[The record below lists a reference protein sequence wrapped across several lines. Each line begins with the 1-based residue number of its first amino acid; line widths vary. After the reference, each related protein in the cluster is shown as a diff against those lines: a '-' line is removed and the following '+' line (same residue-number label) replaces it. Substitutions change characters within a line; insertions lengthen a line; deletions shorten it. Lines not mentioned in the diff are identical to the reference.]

1 GLRKAYMQKYTRNAA
16 EPTDRIIRG
25 VSAAWVTAAAV
36 AAAAVAA
43 FSEVIVV
50 ATDQRQTF

>member
-1 GLRKAYMQKYTRNAA
+1 MQKYTRNAA

-36 AAAAVAA
+36 VTV

-50 ATDQRQTF
+50 ATDRRLTF